1 MAVNGQKLLPQGNR
15 GGALAVS
22 RPKVSLVKKEVK
34 KDITF
39 GPDTMLVIKTRV
51 VEIEK
56 ILKGS
61 VALDKK
67 IQDQERKEKQ
77 KLLRAEEEKELET
90 KDDDAD
96 KKVKKKKSKI
106 KLGFLDG
113 LIKFIND
120 VLMGWLLVRMVDF
133 LPQLK
138 KILPLLGGALD
149 FLTSTV
155 LGIVNALGTFLMW
168 GDKAISGSRGFVKNI
183 FGEKGAKAF
192 DAIVGTIGNLFNLIA
207 ILGMTAAAFGNQ
219 WGDGKKKPKKPKKPK
234 LKNRFKNIKNRLKKF
249 KNRFKNI
256 KPLKRL
262 KNIKP
267 LQKIKNIKPLQR
279 LKNIKPLER
288 LKNIKPLEKLNK
300 IKPTDIL
307 KRAKDSKLFKQVKN
321 INIKEGINKFGKD
334 YLAHLK
340 KGAGKP
346 GLFANL
352 KTGAGKLWQGTKKLG
367 SQTVEVTKTVAKKT
381 VQLSKSAIRGIN
393 NFAKNTL
400 ASVNDVIGGIA
411 EQGKKWAKKI
421 GNIIEEA
428 KNPAKLTKKVKGLLK
443 GKMDKIVKNNN
454 LIKQLKNLN
463 PKDAA
468 KSIKGLLE
476 GAKKNKHIL
485 NLKKGLK
492 VAKAAKIGGVD
503 AVIAAIM
510 GVLDYAAFG
519 ESPINA
525 ILRAIGGLL
534 GYTAGFAIGA
544 PFGGA
549 PGFITGMAGAFVGEW
564 ASKKIAQGL
573 AGTKLGE
580 IQDPIMN
587 DGRML
592 VRDPDNAAMNE
603 ELEKEQSKH
612 GLGEDISKEFTIGKK
627 TFDLSKSMGG
637 LSREEY
643 DALSNKDRGI
653 LNRRLKFYANR
664 NEGVAKIIP
673 VDVNSVQAISKS
685 ASYEDDGQGGT
696 VVIVENS
703 SGTGNQ
709 QTESNLVVVGGSSS
723 DDSTTDAFYKGDV

>member
-34 KDITF
+34 KDITSA
-39 GPDTMLVIKTRV
+39 PDTMLVIKTRV

-133 LPQLK
+133 LPQLQ

-279 LKNIKPLER
+279 LKNIKPLQRLKNIKPLER

-300 IKPTDIL
+300 FNHNNIL
-307 KRAKDSKLFKQVKN
+307 KRPKDNNIFNKEKN

-367 SQTVEVTKTVAKKT
+367 SQTVEVTKTVAKKNST
-381 VQLSKSAIRGIN
+381 
-393 NFAKNTL
+393 AK
-400 ASVNDVIGGIA
+400 
-411 EQGKKWAKKI
+411 
-421 GNIIEEA
+421 
-428 KNPAKLTKKVKGLLK
+428 
-443 GKMDKIVKNNN
+443 
-454 LIKQLKNLN
+454 
-463 PKDAA
+463 
-468 KSIKGLLE
+468 
-476 GAKKNKHIL
+476 
-485 NLKKGLK
+485 
-492 VAKAAKIGGVD
+492 
-503 AVIAAIM
+503 
-510 GVLDYAAFG
+510 
-519 ESPINA
+519 
-525 ILRAIGGLL
+525 
-534 GYTAGFAIGA
+534 
-544 PFGGA
+544 
-549 PGFITGMAGAFVGEW
+549 
-564 ASKKIAQGL
+564 
-573 AGTKLGE
+573 
-580 IQDPIMN
+580 
-587 DGRML
+587 
-592 VRDPDNAAMNE
+592 
-603 ELEKEQSKH
+603 
-612 GLGEDISKEFTIGKK
+612 
-627 TFDLSKSMGG
+627 
-637 LSREEY
+637 
-643 DALSNKDRGI
+643 
-653 LNRRLKFYANR
+653 
-664 NEGVAKIIP
+664 
-673 VDVNSVQAISKS
+673 
-685 ASYEDDGQGGT
+685 
-696 VVIVENS
+696 
-703 SGTGNQ
+703 
-709 QTESNLVVVGGSSS
+709 
-723 DDSTTDAFYKGDV
+723 

>member
-34 KDITF
+34 KDIAST
-39 GPDTMLVIKTRV
+39 PDTMLVIKTRV

-90 KDDDAD
+90 KDEDDAD

-133 LPQLK
+133 LPQLQ

-168 GDKAISGSRGFVKNI
+168 GDKAISGSRKFVENI
-183 FGEKGAKAF
+183 FGEKGAKVF

-207 ILGMTAAAFGNQ
+207 ILGMTAAAFGNE
-219 WGDGKKKPKKPKKPK
+219 WGRQSDKPRGKPRRKPRS
-234 LKNRFKNIKNRLKKF
+234 LGDRARRMRRGLQTRAERATRSVRRFGRRIRPTNIKRVVQSKVGRIGKNI
-249 KNRFKNI
+249 
-256 KPLKRL
+256 
-262 KNIKP
+262 
-267 LQKIKNIKPLQR
+267 QKIKNIKPLER
-279 LKNIKPLER
+279 LKNVKPLEKIKNIKPLER
-288 LKNIKPLEKLNK
+288 LKNIMPK
-300 IKPTDIL
+300 
-307 KRAKDSKLFKQVKN
+307 
-321 INIKEGINKFGKD
+321 GKS
-334 YLAHLK
+334 
-340 KGAGKP
+340 GP
-346 GLFANL
+346 GLFSRM
-352 KTGAGKLWQGTKKLG
+352 KSGAGNLWQGTKNIASKGWQGTKRLG
-367 SQTVEVTKTVAKKT
+367 GEALK
-381 VQLSKSAIRGIN
+381 GIN
-393 NFAKNTL
+393 NFAKNQL
-400 ASVNDVIGGIA
+400 ANVDNIIGGIKA
-411 EQGKKWAKKI
+411 RGAKWAQQI
-421 GNIIEEA
+421 GGA
-428 KNPAKLTKKVKGLLK
+428 LDSMNPMKLGEKVKGLLK
-443 GKMDKIVKNNN
+443 GKMDKIVKNND
-454 LIKQLKNLN
+454 LIKQIKNLN
-463 PKDAA
+463 VKDAA
-468 KSIKGLLE
+468 KNIKKILE
-476 GAKKNKHIL
+476 GAKKNKNIL
-485 NLKKGLK
+485 KLRQGLK
-492 VAKAAKIGGVD
+492 AAKAAKIGGVD

-549 PGFITGMAGAFVGEW
+549 PGFITGMAGAFVGEF
-564 ASKKIAQGL
+564 ASKMIAKGL
-573 AGTKLGE
+573 ANKTGLGK

-592 VRDPDNAAMNE
+592 VRDPDDTAMNE
-603 ELEKEQSKH
+603 ELEKEQSEH
-612 GLGEDISKEFTIGKK
+612 GLGEDKISKELKIGKK

-643 DALSNKDRGI
+643 DALSN
-653 LNRRLKFYANR
+653 
-664 NEGVAKIIP
+664 
-673 VDVNSVQAISKS
+673 
-685 ASYEDDGQGGT
+685 
-696 VVIVENS
+696 
-703 SGTGNQ
+703 
-709 QTESNLVVVGGSSS
+709 
-723 DDSTTDAFYKGDV
+723 